1 MHTHEIQA
9 PRGHWAGRACLGEQ
23 EGGARRQQRGEDLGR
38 WRQTRGGYGLEE
50 RMRTST
56 SAGNAAPED
65 RQREGSMDTPR
76 ASIGWVYE

>member
-9 PRGHWAGRACLGEQ
+9 SRGHWAGRACLGEQ

-76 ASIGWVYE
+76 ASIGWPYG